1 MTFRPPH
8 HSRRWESFG
17 PWIRPPGNGPIILGC
32 NGSDAS
38 TQAIQAARDWVTGL
52 DVVLVTAT
60 TGRHRL
66 GHSTVMHD
74 ALKADAYLLTDAAI
88 TDEHL
93 RSAREAMLRAGATS
107 VRVVTDLGDPVTVLS
122 GVAARLGAEVVVV
135 GMNRRPSWLARALRR
150 RIDDDIGLVVTDGTT
165 HLRARR
171 GAGAVATRRP
181 ATIPQVGLAH
191 P

>member
-1 MTFRPPH
+1 
-8 HSRRWESFG
+8 
-17 PWIRPPGNGPIILGC
+17 
-32 NGSDAS
+32 
-38 TQAIQAARDWVTGL
+38 
-52 DVVLVTAT
+52 
-60 TGRHRL
+60 
-66 GHSTVMHD
+66 MHD

-150 RIDDDIGLVVTDGTT
+150 RMDDDIGLVVTDGTT